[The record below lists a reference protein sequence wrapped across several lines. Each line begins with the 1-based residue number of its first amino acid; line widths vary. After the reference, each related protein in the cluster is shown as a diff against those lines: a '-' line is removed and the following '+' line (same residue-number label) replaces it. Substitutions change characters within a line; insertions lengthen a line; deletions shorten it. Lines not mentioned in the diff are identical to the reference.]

1 MTSARKLISVLYP
14 VLNEEENA
22 RALAERMLVLTRTNP
37 SYDFEFV
44 VVDDGSTDNT
54 IAVLRD
60 SLESGIVVRT
70 LSLARN
76 FGSHAAI
83 SAGLEIVSGDAVII
97 LGADLQEPP
106 KLVTDFLAAWND
118 GHETIWGIRRER
130 KVPSWKS
137 RLASA
142 LFSKLLYRFSELKT
156 YPAEGPSGCLCDREV
171 IDAVLTMPERNRNI
185 YGLIAWVGFRQTRCE
200 FDQAERQ
207 AGHSKWT
214 TSKLIKL
221 AIDSF
226 VQFSATP
233 IRFMSY
239 AGMTFAG
246 AGFFYALFL
255 AIRSVFSSR
264 APEGWTTV
272 VVVVLVLG
280 GTQLV
285 MLGVLGEYLWR
296 GVHEARE
303 RPLFITRR
311 TATESVASADAPS
324 VVHITSAERPT
335 PLLEDGR
342 ALQAG
347 ILPEVT

>member
-1 MTSARKLISVLYP
+1 VPDVAARKLVSVLYP

-22 RALAERMLVLTRTNP
+22 VALAARMLVLTEENGD
-37 SYDFEFV
+37 YEFEFV
-44 VVDDGSTDNT
+44 VVDDGSTDDT
-54 IAVLRD
+54 IAVLRRA
-60 SLESGIVVRT
+60 LAPGLVLRT

-83 SAGLEIVSGDAVII
+83 SAGLEMVAGDAVII

-106 KLVTDFLAAWND
+106 KLVTDFLRAWES
-118 GHETIWGIRRER
+118 GYETAWGIRRER
-130 KVPSWKS
+130 RVPSWKS

-156 YPAEGPSGCLCDREV
+156 YPPEGPSGCLCDRQV
-171 IDAVLTMPERNRNI
+171 INAVLAMPERNRNI
-185 YGLIAWVGFRQTRCE
+185 YGLVAWVGFRQTRCE
-200 FDQAERQ
+200 FDQDERQ

-246 AGFFYALFL
+246 AGFIYALVL
-255 AIRSVFSSR
+255 AIRGVFSSR

-272 VVVVLVLG
+272 VVIVLLLG
-280 GTQLV
+280 GIQLV

-303 RPLFITRR
+303 RPLFVARR
-311 TATESVASADAPS
+311 SE
-324 VVHITSAERPT
+324 PT
-335 PLLEDGR
+335 PQVLGVKTDMESMPSSVRNGGDASSVR
-342 ALQAG
+342 S
-347 ILPEVT
+347 

>member
-1 MTSARKLISVLYP
+1 MTTTGRKLVSVLYP

-22 RALAERMLVLTRTNP
+22 RDLAERMLVLTQGNP
-37 SYDFEFV
+37 AYAFEFV

-54 IAVLRD
+54 AAVLRQ
-60 SLESGIVVRT
+60 SIAPGIVLRIIT
-70 LSLARN
+70 LARN

-83 SAGLEIVSGDAVII
+83 SAGLELVAGDAVII

-106 KLVTDFLAAWND
+106 ELVTDFLTLWEAGW
-118 GHETIWGIRRER
+118 ETVWGIRRER

-142 LFSKLLYRFSELKT
+142 VFSKLLYRFSELKT
-156 YPAEGPSGCLCDREV
+156 YPPEGPSGALCDREV
-171 IDAVLTMPERNRNI
+171 IDAVLAMPERNRNI

-200 FDQAERQ
+200 FDQAERR
-207 AGHSKWT
+207 AGRSKWT

-246 AGFFYALFL
+246 AGFLYALVL
-255 AIRSVFSSR
+255 AVRGVFSSR

-272 VVVVLVLG
+272 VVIVLLLG
-280 GTQLV
+280 GLQLV

-303 RPLFITRR
+303 RPLFIARKPAPDLPPT
-311 TATESVASADAPS
+311 TASSAHFPDASDAP
-324 VVHITSAERPT
+324 VPH
-335 PLLEDGR
+335 LEDF
-342 ALQAG
+342 
-347 ILPEVT
+347 PT

>member
-1 MTSARKLISVLYP
+1 MADAATRRLVSVLYP

-22 RALAERMLVLTRTNP
+22 RALAERMLVLTQTNP
-37 SYDFEFV
+37 AYDFEFV

-54 IAVLRD
+54 VPVLREA
-60 SLESGIVVRT
+60 LAPGLVLRT

-83 SAGLEIVSGDAVII
+83 SAGLELVAGDAVII

-106 KLVTDFLAAWND
+106 KLVTDFLAAWEA
-118 GHETIWGIRRER
+118 GYETAWGIRHER

-142 LFSKLLYRFSELKT
+142 VFSKLLFRFSELKT
-156 YPAEGPSGCLCDREV
+156 YPPEGPSGCLCDRQV
-171 IDAVLTMPERNRNI
+171 VDAVLAMPERNRNI

-200 FDQAERQ
+200 FEQAERQ

-246 AGFFYALFL
+246 AGFLYALAL
-255 AIRSVFSSR
+255 AIRSLFSSK
-264 APEGWTTV
+264 APEGWTSV
-272 VVVVLVLG
+272 VVIVLLLG
-280 GTQLV
+280 GIQLV

-303 RPLFITRR
+303 RPLFVARKPVVER
-311 TATESVASADAPS
+311 AVTAPAPLGATNDSAHH
-324 VVHITSAERPT
+324 VGVTQTPT
-335 PLLEDGR
+335 PLLEDFP
-342 ALQAG
+342 L
-347 ILPEVT
+347 

>member
-1 MTSARKLISVLYP
+1 MTTHRKLVSVLYP

-22 RALAERMLVLTRTNP
+22 RALAERMLVLTQSNP
-37 SYDFEFV
+37 AYDFEFV

-54 IAVLRD
+54 IGVLRQ
-60 SLESGIVVRT
+60 SLASGLVLRT

-83 SAGLEIVSGDAVII
+83 SAGLEVVAGDAVII

-106 KLVTDFLAAWND
+106 KLVTDFLTAWEE
-118 GHETIWGIRRER
+118 GCETVWGIRRER

-142 LFSKLLYRFSELKT
+142 VFSKLLFRFSELKT
-156 YPAEGPSGCLCDREV
+156 YPPEGPSGCLCDRQV
-171 IDAVLTMPERNRNI
+171 VDAVLAMPERNRNI

-239 AGMTFAG
+239 AGITFAG
-246 AGFFYALFL
+246 AGFFYAMFL
-255 AIRSVFSSR
+255 AGRSIFSSR
-264 APEGWTTV
+264 GPEGWTTV
-272 VVVVLVLG
+272 VVIVLLLG
-280 GTQLV
+280 GIQLV

-303 RPLFITRR
+303 RPLFITRKPAASEHLGADAAR
-311 TATESVASADAPS
+311 PTVHTAGATER
-324 VVHITSAERPT
+324 TT
-335 PLLEDGR
+335 PYLEDFP
-342 ALQAG
+342 A
-347 ILPEVT
+347 